1 MKTKE
6 ELFIDLKSQ
15 LTLLELAVI
24 GLEEFNK
31 SPYRDSLEFGIKNIK
46 DIIKEIEKID
56 KKKVIFSFIFFINK
70 INR

>member
-15 LTLLELAVI
+15 ITLLELAVI
-24 GLEEFNK
+24 GLEEFDK

-46 DIIKEIEKID
+46 DIIKEIEKL
-56 KKKVIFSFIFFINK
+56 NNQK
-70 INR
+70 IWYYFKLRR

>member
-15 LTLLELAVI
+15 ITLLELAVI
-24 GLEEFNK
+24 GLEEFDK

-56 KKKVIFSFIFFINK
+56 SKKI
-70 INR
+70 

>member
-56 KKKVIFSFIFFINK
+56 KKK
-70 INR
+70 

>member
-46 DIIKEIEKID
+46 DIIKEIEKLNS
-56 KKKVIFSFIFFINK
+56 KKFDTISN
-70 INR
+70 

>member
-15 LTLLELAVI
+15 ITLLELAVI
-24 GLEEFNK
+24 GLEEFDK

-46 DIIKEIEKID
+46 DIIKEIEKL
-56 KKKVIFSFIFFINK
+56 NNQK
-70 INR
+70 I